1 MPNRTIYVADADM
14 PIFEKAQKLAGDNLS
29 AAIAHALRAFVER
42 EEVKQS
48 GFEDITVK
56 VGRGRPFLQKQF
68 RGRLLARR
76 HIRIGNEARML
87 TMNVYQT
94 AKGRFAVYT
103 KNQPN
108 WSGWSHRWSKQSAKG
123 RSDWADW
130 SREVDVD
137 ADVDVNAG
145 SSKGWGAYTDWM
157 ACYEDDEYRLDVYET
172 LDQLKENVPE
182 ELYDAIKRYLQGD
195 DVEILD
201 I

>member
-14 PIFEKAQKLAGDNLS
+14 PVFEKAQKLAGDNLS
-29 AAIAHALRAFVER
+29 AAIAYALRAFVER
-42 EEVKQS
+42 EEAKES

-76 HIRIGNEARML
+76 RIHISNDARML

-108 WSGWSHRWSKQSAKG
+108 WSGWSHRWSKQSGKG
-123 RSDWADW
+123 RSNWADW
-130 SREVDVD
+130 SQDV
-137 ADVDVNAG
+137 DVDVNVG
-145 SSKGWGAYTDWM
+145 SSKGWDAYTDWM
-157 ACYEDDEYRLDVYET
+157 AYYEDDEYRLDVYET

-195 DVEILD
+195 DVEFLD

>member
-29 AAIAHALRAFVER
+29 AAIAYALRSFVER
-42 EEVKQS
+42 EEAKQS
-48 GFEDITVK
+48 AFEDITVK
-56 VGRGRPFLQKQF
+56 VGKGRPFLQKQF
-68 RGRLLARR
+68 SGRLLARR
-76 HIRIGNEARML
+76 HIRISNDARML

-108 WSGWSHRWSKQSAKG
+108 WSGWSRRWSKQSGKG
-123 RSDWADW
+123 RSNWADW
-130 SREVDVD
+130 SRDVDV
-137 ADVDVNAG
+137 DVDVNAG
-145 SSKGWGAYTDWM
+145 SSKDWSAYTDW
-157 ACYEDDEYRLDVYET
+157 AAYYEDDEYRLDVYET

-182 ELYDAIKRYLQGD
+182 ELYDAIKRYIQGD
-195 DVEILD
+195 DVEFLD